1 MEDKMILDMYFASDE
16 QAIQHTDALYG
27 KKLFALANRILFDR
41 QDAEESVSDTYMKAW
56 STIPPN
62 RPLHF
67 YAYLAKICRFIAL
80 GKLDWNNAAKR
91 KAEILS
97 LTDEMEQ
104 CIPDER
110 QIEEADAREIGRT
123 ITRFLESISQE
134 SRLIFMRRYWFCD
147 SIAEIAKR
155 YSISESKVKMR
166 LQRTRRQL
174 AEHLKKEG
182 IAV

>member
-1 MEDKMILDMYFASDE
+1 MEDKTILDMYFSRDE
-16 QAIQHTDALYG
+16 EAIQYTDALYG

-56 STIPPN
+56 TAIPPN
-62 RPLHF
+62 RPFHF

-110 QIEEADAREIGRT
+110 CAAEADTREIGRI
-123 ITRFLESISQE
+123 ITQFLGGISAE
-134 SRLIFMRRYWFCD
+134 SRVIFMRRYWFCD

-155 YSISESKVKMR
+155 YSISQSKVKMR
-166 LQRTRRQL
+166 LQRTRQQL

-182 IAV
+182 ISV